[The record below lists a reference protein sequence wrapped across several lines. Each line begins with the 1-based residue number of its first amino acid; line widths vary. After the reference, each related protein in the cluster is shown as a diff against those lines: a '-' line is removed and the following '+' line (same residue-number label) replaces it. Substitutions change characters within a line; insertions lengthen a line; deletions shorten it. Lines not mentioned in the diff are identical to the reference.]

1 MTTKMLDAGCGQSH
15 TVEKL
20 KNIFDSGYSKVF
32 PLTFQVPKLGWSDL
46 KLKFDK
52 EYMI

>member
-20 KNIFDSGYSKVF
+20 KIFFDSGYSKVF
-32 PLTFQVPKLGWSDL
+32 PLTLGWSDL